1 MRLRKKLVG
10 ALLALGVTGAMAVG
24 TGAPAQA
31 AYTPPFLG
39 AGETIEGTFEG
50 VAVCSMPTICTASD
64 AQRATNMAY
73 PPAYDLKVRKERE
86 GMTCRLYWST
96 DGTRNTSGPNF
107 VYVKYWVICRL

>member
-1 MRLRKKLVG
+1 MAAPVCQDAHSVLPPLDTMRAR
-10 ALLALGVTGAMAVG
+10 LLARSRS
-24 TGAPAQA
+24 
-31 AYTPPFLG
+31 PFLG